1 MCYSI
6 CMKLSFCTKA
16 NICLLFL
23 SPLYIFLENINFKL
37 EKPLVFLLQKKVCG
51 KSSCMTYL
59 GPASLLT
66 EFRQRRRIQ
75 KLSQP
80 TCIEKHLW
88 WEWHMWWPQGLLN
101 VVILWVDRIH
111 CFVGFRC
118 VWLMTLLQSSLWRK
132 A

>member
-16 NICLLFL
+16 NIFLLFL
-23 SPLYIFLENINFKL
+23 SPLYIFLENTNFKL
-37 EKPLVFLLQKKVCG
+37 EKPPVFLLQKKVCG
-51 KSSCMTYL
+51 KSSFMTYL
-59 GPASLLT
+59 GPASRLT

-80 TCIEKHLW
+80 TCIEKHLR

-101 VVILWVDRIH
+101 VVILWVDHIH
-111 CFVGFRC
+111 CFGGFRC